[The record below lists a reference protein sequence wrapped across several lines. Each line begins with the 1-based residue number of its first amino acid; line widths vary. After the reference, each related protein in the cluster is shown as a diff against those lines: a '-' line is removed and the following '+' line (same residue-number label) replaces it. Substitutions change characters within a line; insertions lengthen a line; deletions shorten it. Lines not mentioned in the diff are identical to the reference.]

1 MELIKISELL
11 ENLDEK
17 LSELFLEYMQESE
30 YYIFIDKTTDIRN
43 VEYCIVVDNTIGVE
57 SSKVLNINEVFDI
70 VIEYYNSLFEDVK
83 EENRIN
89 YIKSITNAF
98 YILKFKKMLFFF
110 LGKGGV
116 NMNIKICDLM
126 ELFTDTDEQ
135 ELSIWDLETAKTL
148 YEGKYVDI
156 FPGYMYWNVCSI
168 DKLEDNNGSNILA
181 INVSSVDE
189 E

>member
-43 VEYCIVVDNTIGVE
+43 VEYCIIVDNTIGVE

-83 EENRIN
+83 EENKIN

-98 YILKFKKMLFFF
+98 YILKFK
-110 LGKGGV
+110 
-116 NMNIKICDLM
+116 
-126 ELFTDTDEQ
+126 E
-135 ELSIWDLETAKTL
+135 
-148 YEGKYVDI
+148 
-156 FPGYMYWNVCSI
+156 
-168 DKLEDNNGSNILA
+168 IL
-181 INVSSVDE
+181 
-189 E
+189 